1 MGQESFGL
9 KHFTVEQKNYHFNFV
24 YLAHAGELG
33 NPELLGSFDPA
44 AAAPLQWW
52 LGTGFGL
59 GRQVEH
65 GGYLKPGCQLEH
77 GYLRHLLS
85 VKENRLCRQ

>member
-1 MGQESFGL
+1 M
-9 KHFTVEQKNYHFNFV
+9 

-77 GYLRHLLS
+77 GWLPQAPS
-85 VKENRLCRQ
+85 VSERKQIVQTVIRSVS